1 MTLMTLTPDLLSSYL
16 ATCKPYLEQ
25 YGYGAVFG
33 GILLEDFGL
42 PVPGEAL
49 LIAGAV
55 LASQGEQGI
64 VSLLLFAWLGAVLGD
79 NIGYAIGRFG
89 GQKLVLYYGRYIGL
103 TESRLARVHE
113 FFQRYGGGVVVVAR
127 FFELLR
133 QLNGIAAGVTTMKWW
148 YFLVYNMLGAALW
161 VGFWGT
167 LAFSLGSHLAEY
179 LAIFKRFEG
188 YLVVALLIAATLLG
202 IYLLRQHIY
211 RTKVRN

>member
-1 MTLMTLTPDLLSSYL
+1 MTLTPDLLSSYL
-16 ATCKPYLEQ
+16 ATCKPYFEQ

-49 LIAGAV
+49 LITGAV
-55 LASQGEQGI
+55 LASQGEWGI
-64 VSLLLFAWLGAVLGD
+64 VYLLLFAWFGAVLGD

-89 GQKLVLYYGRYIGL
+89 GQKLVLHYGRYIGL
-103 TESRLARVHE
+103 TESRLTRVHE

-133 QLNGIAAGVTTMKWW
+133 QLNGIAAGVTMMKWW
-148 YFLVYNMLGAALW
+148 HFLAYNMLGAALW
-161 VGFWGT
+161 VGVWGT

-188 YLVVALLIAATLLG
+188 YLVVALLIAAALLA

-211 RTKVRN
+211 RSKVRN